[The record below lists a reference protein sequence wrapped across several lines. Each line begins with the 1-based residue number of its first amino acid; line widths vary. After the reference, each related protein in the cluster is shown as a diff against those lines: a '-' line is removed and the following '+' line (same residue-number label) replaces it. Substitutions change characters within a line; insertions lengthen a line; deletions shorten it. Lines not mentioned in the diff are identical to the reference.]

1 MATAGNK
8 RRGMLG
14 LGLLLVAAGLI
25 FVLVPARAGVAEW
38 LIRLWPIFLICAG
51 VVRVMGFAVERK
63 PKSPTGGM
71 LLIIIGVLFFI
82 SRFHS
87 NLNALEIYGRYWPVL
102 LAIFAAVELV
112 RFYSHRP
119 GEGAPP
125 RIFTIWRFVVILLI
139 VISGVLANRVAVTNP
154 SLLSALKL
162 PGMLDGLRD
171 SVVGETYTFTD
182 KPFVAEAL
190 RPGTKVVI
198 SNSYGNVK
206 IVGGASRL
214 RATLSK
220 GVRSWNE
227 GDAKKIAQ
235 QIQLVVTPTAEGVA
249 ITTNRQQIN
258 QQFTTNIQLEVPTA
272 VALDITNSY
281 GTVSTS
287 STTGRL
293 DVKASYGRA
302 EASGIVGDASFG
314 LTHSDVEVANIDGDL
329 SVTGAKGAKVSN
341 VSGSVDIY
349 ASNGVVELRNIAGE
363 IKVDAPFSEISAHG
377 LGSDAEL
384 KTEHGSIAIDD
395 AVGVSLNAP
404 HSQVRVEDVNGDL
417 HITSS
422 HGDLSL
428 RRIKGELVV
437 ESERAEVDAE
447 ELEGPASILTSHGD
461 VKIKNFHDSLRVQT
475 SYRDVVLVSSEEPSG
490 DIVVENDHG
499 EIRLLMPQSSQF
511 QIDASS
517 RSGLVKSVG
526 FVELTHKDR
535 ESLYAILG
543 DEGPVIR
550 LRTSYKNITLQ
561 ASNNRP
567 AQAGRP
573 GD

>member
-1 MATAGNK
+1 
-8 RRGMLG
+8 
-14 LGLLLVAAGLI
+14 
-25 FVLVPARAGVAEW
+25 
-38 LIRLWPIFLICAG
+38 
-51 VVRVMGFAVERK
+51 AVERK

-112 RFYSHRP
+112 RFYSHRQ
-119 GEGAPP
+119 GEGPTP
-125 RIFTIWRFVVILLI
+125 RIFTIWRLVVILLI
-139 VISGVLANRVAVTNP
+139 VISGTLANRVAVTNP

-171 SVVGETYTFTD
+171 SVVGETYAFTD
-182 KPFVAEAL
+182 KPFVADVL
-190 RPGTKVVI
+190 KPGSKVVI
-198 SNSYGNVK
+198 NNNYGNVK
-206 IVGGASRL
+206 VVGGAPRL

-227 GDAKKIAQ
+227 DDAKKIAR
-235 QIQLVVTPTAEGVA
+235 QIQLVVTTTPEGLT

-281 GTVSTS
+281 GVV
-287 STTGRL
+287 STTGTTGKL

-302 EASGIVGDASFG
+302 EASGILGDASFG
-314 LTHSDVEVANIDGDL
+314 LTHSDVEAANIDGNL
-329 SVTGAKGAKVSN
+329 SITGAKGAKVSN
-341 VSGSVDIY
+341 VSGSVVIN
-349 ASNGVVELRNIAGE
+349 ASNGAVELRSIAGE
-363 IKVDAPFSEISAHG
+363 TKVDAPFSEITAHG
-377 LGSDAEL
+377 LESDAEL
-384 KTEHGSIAIDD
+384 KTEHGSITIDEAI
-395 AVGVSLNAP
+395 GVSLKAP
-404 HSQVRVEDVNGDL
+404 YSQVRAEDVTGDL
-417 HITSS
+417 HISSS
-422 HGDLSL
+422 HGDLTL
-428 RRIKGELVV
+428 RRIRGELVV
-437 ESERAEVDAE
+437 EAERAQVEAE

-475 SYRDVVLVSSEEPSG
+475 SYRDVILLSSEEPSG
-490 DIVVENDHG
+490 DIEVENNHG
-499 EIRLLMPQSSQF
+499 EIRLLMPQSSHF
-511 QIDASS
+511 QLDASS

-526 FVELTHKDR
+526 FAELSHKDR

-543 DEGPVIR
+543 DEGPVIK

-561 ASNNRP
+561 ASNDRP
-567 AQAGRP
+567 AQARRP